1 MPGPRRPQ
9 IFGAGLGVPECE
21 ITLQWW
27 RALQELQRKTSYK
40 HDQTYWLFSFICL
53 IFVRP
58 QEVLLLE
65 LQGFEWFSIT
75 LHARVCANLGI
86 QTRLH
91 VQGRLFNRRGEPVV
105 VGRWQFEK
113 AQVGK
118 QVCWDV
124 KSLRGKKM
132 LERSWVSLFRPIKY
146 HIYIHIYIY
155 THVFRSPVWKAK
167 YPQQDNKDRWRSQQ
181 ILAMQC
187 QETKPF
193 CSPVIAEASQAEQHP
208 RSFRAEM
215 VGLEP

>member
-146 HIYIHIYIY
+146 HIYIHTYLGHRYERLNILNKI
-155 THVFRSPVWKAK
+155 TKIDEDPNRFWQCNAK
-167 YPQQDNKDRWRSQQ
+167 RPSLFALRWLLRLLKQSS
-181 ILAMQC
+181 
-187 QETKPF
+187 TPG
-193 CSPVIAEASQAEQHP
+193 ASGP
-208 RSFRAEM
+208 KWL
-215 VGLEP
+215 V